1 MKNFTVKPLAAAIGS
16 IGLATALTAVPI
28 AWAEE
33 ENAEE
38 IVEEVLVTGSRIKRT
53 GNTLSRPVISMTA
66 DAMTASGAVS
76 VADALRE
83 STLNSLGSFR
93 ESSGSS
99 AQSNATIDLRGAGA
113 ERTLVLLNGRR
124 TTGSPSLGGGGT
136 INLNMLPR
144 ENIDRIEI
152 IPDGASAIY
161 GSDAVAGVVNVIL
174 KDEYEGFT
182 LKTRYGTRS
191 RDDGEEI
198 GVSLLTG
205 ASSDRG
211 SFVAGFEHD
220 SRDPIFDA
228 NRSFTA
234 ARKEDRN
241 GDGVIQ
247 GYEETVGISIYGYTL
262 LNPAYDGSL
271 SYDPDNTDSWLYH
284 PGANCSTTDGF
295 QGEMEYFG
303 LGKYCGYAYALVSAN
318 RTSLDRNNAWISA
331 DYEITDDVEFFFD
344 MLWSGIETFGR
355 YAPPAAPGPV
365 IPGDARNQIISPT
378 QGTIEATRGYF
389 RWTPIG
395 FRDNVNNDNLL
406 DINFGLRGSLS
417 DNVSWE
423 AYATVSEYV
432 ATSVGTY
439 YLSYA
444 GLDYNISTEVDDFD
458 EFVANLKHTTLN
470 DDRQVMKKFF
480 VGAQWDMFEMA
491 GGQASSYFGLEQFE
505 TNYTALVD
513 AQSEA
518 GLVGGS
524 AGNSAQGNRSVTAV
538 FAETILPV
546 TDWMEIDLAA
556 RHDSYSDVGSAVT
569 PRVGVTANVPS
580 LPALTIRASYGE
592 GFKAPELSDLFGAT
606 AFSASSGTDYY
617 GCQVNN
623 IELADCPQ
631 QQFNT
636 YIGSNPNLKAENSS
650 SYSLGVEYDITDD
663 WQAALTYFN
672 LELEDAI
679 SLTSAQDQLDVDYQ
693 TNGNNPN
700 VVRIGAAVQSISAG
714 YQNAVVPVE
723 RNGLDLR
730 VLGSLETSYGRFGF
744 IGDIAH
750 YLTYDTELSYGTGDL
765 YNAAGNLGFTK
776 WRANA
781 LIRWS
786 MDDYF
791 ASLSWNYIGSSE
803 SNSSDEKYPQW
814 DVFSGS
820 VGYDF
825 GERGTLRLQVRNMF
839 DRDPLLDDGEMV
851 NEYIYDLSGRVV
863 TLNYTVE
870 M

>member
-38 IVEEVLVTGSRIKRT
+38 IVEEVVVTGSRIKRT

-136 INLNMLPR
+136 ANLNMLPR

-152 IPDGASAIY
+152 IADGASAIY

-406 DINFGLRGSLS
+406 DINVGLRGSLS

-556 RHDSYSDVGSAVT
+556 RYDSYSDVGSAVT

-617 GCQVNN
+617 GCQVND

-631 QQFNT
+631 QQFQT

-663 WQAALTYFN
+663 WQAILTYFN

-791 ASLSWNYIGSSE
+791 ASLSWAYVGSSE
-803 SNSSDEKYPQW
+803 SNSTDEKYPQW
-814 DVFSGS
+814 DVFNGS

-839 DRDPLLDDGEMV
+839 DRDPLLDDGEMA
-851 NEYIYDLSGRVV
+851 NEYIYDLTGRVV

>member
-191 RDDGEEI
+191 RDGGEEI

-228 NRSFTA
+228 DRAFTA

-331 DYEITDDVEFFFD
+331 DYEITDDVELFFD
-344 MLWSGIETFGR
+344 VLWSGIETFGR

-556 RHDSYSDVGSAVT
+556 RYDSYSDVGSAVT

-617 GCQVNN
+617 GCQVND

>member
-191 RDDGEEI
+191 RDGGEEI

-228 NRSFTA
+228 DRAFTA

-262 LNPAYDGSL
+262 LNPAYDSSL

-331 DYEITDDVEFFFD
+331 DYEITDDVELFFD
-344 MLWSGIETFGR
+344 VLWSGIETFGR

-365 IPGDARNQIISPT
+365 IPGDPRNQIISPT

-444 GLDYNISTEVDDFD
+444 GLDYNISQEVDDFD

-556 RHDSYSDVGSAVT
+556 RYDSYSDVGSAVT

-580 LPALTIRASYGE
+580 LPALTVRASYGE

-623 IELADCPQ
+623 IDLADCPQ

-730 VLGSLETSYGRFGF
+730 VIGSLETSYGRFGF

>member
-38 IVEEVLVTGSRIKRT
+38 IVEEVVVTGSRIKRT

-152 IPDGASAIY
+152 IADGASAIY

-228 NRSFTA
+228 DRAFTA

-331 DYEITDDVEFFFD
+331 DYEITDDVELFFD
-344 MLWSGIETFGR
+344 VLWSGIETFGR

-406 DINFGLRGSLS
+406 DINVGLRGSLS

-556 RHDSYSDVGSAVT
+556 RYDSYSDVGSAVT

-617 GCQVNN
+617 GCQVND

-631 QQFNT
+631 QQFQT

-663 WQAALTYFN
+663 WQAVLTYFN

-791 ASLSWNYIGSSE
+791 ASLSWNYVGSSE
-803 SNSSDEKYPQW
+803 SNSTDEKYPQW
-814 DVFSGS
+814 DVFNGS

-839 DRDPLLDDGEMV
+839 DRDPLLDDGEMA
-851 NEYIYDLSGRVV
+851 NEYIYDLTGRVV

>member
-1 MKNFTVKPLAAAIGS
+1 LKNFTVKPLAAAIGS

-38 IVEEVLVTGSRIKRT
+38 IVEEVVVTGSRIKRT

-191 RDDGEEI
+191 RDGGEEI

-228 NRSFTA
+228 DRAFTA

-331 DYEITDDVEFFFD
+331 DYEITDDVELFFD
-344 MLWSGIETFGR
+344 VLWSGIETFGR

-406 DINFGLRGSLS
+406 DINVGLRGSLS

-556 RHDSYSDVGSAVT
+556 RYDSYSDVGSAVT

-617 GCQVNN
+617 GCQVND

-631 QQFNT
+631 QQFQT

-851 NEYIYDLSGRVV
+851 NEYIYDLTGRVV

>member
-53 GNTLSRPVISMTA
+53 ENTTSRPVIAITA
-66 DAMTASGAVS
+66 ESLTASGAVS

-99 AQSNATIDLRGAGA
+99 AQSNAYVDLRGAGA

-124 TTGSPSLGGGGT
+124 TTGSPALGGGG
-136 INLNMLPR
+136 IVNLNMLPK
-144 ENIDRIEI
+144 ETIDRIEI

-161 GSDAVAGVVNVIL
+161 GSDAVAGVINVIM
-174 KDEYEGFT
+174 KDEYDGFK
-182 LKTRYGTRS
+182 LKTRYGSRS

-205 ASSDRG
+205 ASTDRG

-220 SRDPIFDA
+220 SRDAIFDA
-228 NRSFTA
+228 DRAFTA
-234 ARKEDRN
+234 ARKADRN

-247 GYEETVGISIYGYTL
+247 GYQETEGISIYGYTL
-262 LNPAYDGSL
+262 VNPAYDETL
-271 SYDPDNTDSWLYH
+271 KYDPDNTDSWYYH

-318 RTSLDRNNAWISA
+318 RASLDRNNAWISA
-331 DYEITDDVEFFFD
+331 DYEVTENVEFFFD
-344 MLWSGIETFGR
+344 MVWSATESFGR

-365 IPGDARNQIISPT
+365 IPGDARNEIISPT
-378 QGTIEATRGYF
+378 QGAIQATRGLF
-389 RWTPIG
+389 RWTDIG

-406 DINFGLRGSLS
+406 DINVGATGTLS

-432 ATSVGTY
+432 ASSVGTY

-444 GLDYNISTEVDDFD
+444 GLDYNINNDVEDFD
-458 EFVANLKHTTLN
+458 EFVANLKHTTLRDN
-470 DDRQVMKKFF
+470 RQVMKKFY

-491 GGQASSYFGLEQFE
+491 GGLASSYFGIEQFE
-505 TNYTALVD
+505 TNYTSLVD

-518 GLVGGS
+518 SLVGGS
-524 AGNSAQGNRSVTAV
+524 AGNSAQGDRSVTAF

-546 TDWMEIDLAA
+546 TDWMEVDLAA
-556 RHDSYSDVGSAVT
+556 RYDSYSDVGSAVT
-569 PRVGVTANVPS
+569 PRVGVSANIPS
-580 LPALTIRASYGE
+580 LPAITLRASYGE

-606 AFSASSGTDYY
+606 AFSASGGIDYY
-617 GCQVNN
+617 GCQLNDVAL
-623 IELADCPQ
+623 EDCPR

-636 YIGSNPNLKAENSS
+636 YIGSNPNLEAENSS
-650 SYSLGVEYDITDD
+650 SYSFGVEYDITDT

-672 LELEDAI
+672 LELENAI
-679 SLTSAQDQLDVDYQ
+679 SITSAQNQLDVDFQ
-693 TNGNNPN
+693 TGGNNAN
-700 VVRIGAAVQSISAG
+700 VVRNGAAVISIAAG

-723 RNGLDLR
+723 RDGIDLTINGL
-730 VLGSLETSYGRFGF
+730 VETQYGSF
-744 IGDIAH
+744 IIGADVSH
-750 YLTYDTELSYGTGDL
+750 YLNYDEELSYGTGEL
-765 YNAAGNLGFTK
+765 YNAAGTLGFTQ

-781 LIRWS
+781 LVRWS
-786 MDDYF
+786 LNDYF
-791 ASLSWNYIGSSE
+791 ASLSWNYIGASE
-803 SNSSDEKYPQW
+803 SNSSDEDYPQW
-814 DVFSGS
+814 DVFNGS

-825 GERGTLRLQVRNMF
+825 GERGVVRLQVRNLF
-839 DRDPLLDDGEMV
+839 DRDPLLDDGAMV